1 RKGVEH
7 GSATW
12 GNPKKDLEGMFNQK
26 DDSRNILFSENIR
39 MAINNEDVTDFKAQR
54 NKNALIIGGSG
65 SGKTRFFVKPNI
77 MQLNADF
84 VVTDPKGSILNELG
98 VLLRAKENY
107 DIRVLNLIDFSKSMH
122 YNPLAYIKKEED
134 ILKVVE
140 TIIKNT
146 SAKDAKEDF
155 WVTTEKLIYQALIAA
170 ILNYFEP
177 EER

>member
-1 RKGVEH
+1 
-7 GSATW
+7 
-12 GNPKKDLEGMFNQK
+12 
-26 DDSRNILFSENIR
+26 
-39 MAINNEDVTDFKAQR
+39 
-54 NKNALIIGGSG
+54 
-65 SGKTRFFVKPNI
+65 

-140 TIIKNT
+140 TIIKIPVPKT
-146 SAKDAKEDF
+146 QKKISG
-155 WVTTEKLIYQALIAA
+155 
-170 ILNYFEP
+170 
-177 EER
+177 